1 MFLIQQSLH
10 EGDWRFSVSPDS
22 NSRALAGGLL
32 QCWHRVQLQTAW
44 VTSVL
49 TAQCKQL
56 QYLGIL
62 LKLYLYLQCQ
72 GYEYLDN
79 SIYPHITFV
88 LWATFYFYSM
98 CSGQKT
104 WRFENNIW
112 ICRQVLP
119 TKYQEE
125 VRCRYLY
132 ISRETLCLLSRLMCC
147 GKVSRRL
154 LMIRGGVWCDVSS
167 S

>member
-79 SIYPHITFV
+79 SIYPHSTCCEQLFIFIQCALVKKPEDLRTI
-88 LWATFYFYSM
+88 
-98 CSGQKT
+98 
-104 WRFENNIW
+104 FEFAGKFCLRNIKKKW
-112 ICRQVLP
+112 GVDM
-119 TKYQEE
+119 
-125 VRCRYLY
+125 Y
-132 ISRETLCLLSRLMCC
+132 ISRETPCLLSRLMCC